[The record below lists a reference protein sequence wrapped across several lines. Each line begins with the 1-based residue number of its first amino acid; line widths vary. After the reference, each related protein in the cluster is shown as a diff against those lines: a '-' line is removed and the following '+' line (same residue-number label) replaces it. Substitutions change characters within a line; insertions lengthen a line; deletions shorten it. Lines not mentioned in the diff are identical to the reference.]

1 MCKVIG
7 DICREYVCV
16 VCLEVCVECGWWCP
30 CIIGINFVV
39 VVAESEVSLSLT
51 SLLSDAGAVG
61 ASQREEESLL
71 FVSEV
76 SDITAAGSAQSEED
90 SLLLMIEL
98 LGMSSTDSAQSEEES
113 LSSVNVLSNTAALAS
128 AHVGSRG
135 HICCRF
141 GRVSCEKE
149 SLLLMSELVDT

>member
-1 MCKVIG
+1 MCRVIG

-39 VVAESEVSLSLT
+39 VVAESGVSLSLT
-51 SLLSDAGAVG
+51 SLLSGAWAVG
-61 ASQREEESLL
+61 ASQREEEVLL

-76 SDITAAGSAQSEED
+76 SDITAVGSAQSEEED
-90 SLLLMIEL
+90 SFLSMIEL
-98 LGMSSTDSAQSEEES
+98 VVGMSPADSAQSEEES
-113 LSSVNVLSNTAALAS
+113 LSSVSVLSNTAALAS

-135 HICCRF
+135 HIF
-141 GRVSCEKE
+141 FSFWG
-149 SLLLMSELVDT
+149 SLA